1 MHPVFSKISTDT
13 YLSAVRRV
21 SFGACCLYLAVAGS
35 GALGYGVQEADQERE
50 KVPPARQNSILRDHF
65 RKQFSKMGAFQNS
78 PGRRSNPFAE
88 NFIDRQIDNFLSE
101 LQDKLSLLRSQLA
114 QVEASRAS
122 ILETF
127 SPEEQRLARRGW
139 EQSLKGIERSSGDV
153 WTMLRYLLTGLEDR
167 DKFKPHFS
175 AQDRGAGFQ
184 RQVEFMAEETAQAER
199 KIRHYFFESGSIVH
213 AEDLTGENMLIHLFH
228 VRQMAKELKDEKF

>member
-1 MHPVFSKISTDT
+1 MHPVFFEIFTDA
-13 YLSAVRRV
+13 YLSAFRRV
-21 SFGACCLYLAVAGS
+21 SFGACCLYLAVVGS
-35 GALGYGVQEADQERE
+35 GFLSYGVQEADQERE
-50 KVPPARQNSILRDHF
+50 EVPPARQNAILRDHF
-65 RKQFSKMGAFQNS
+65 RKQFAKMGSFQDS

-101 LQDKLSLLRSQLA
+101 LQGKLSLLRSHLA
-114 QVEASRAS
+114 QVEASRAR

-127 SPEEQRLARRGW
+127 SLEEQELARRGW
-139 EQSLKGIERSSGDV
+139 EQSLKGVERSSGDV

-175 AQDRGAGFQ
+175 VQDRGAGFQ
-184 RQVEFMAEETAQAER
+184 RQVEFMGEEIAQAER

-228 VRQMAKELKDEKF
+228 VQKMAKELKDEKF